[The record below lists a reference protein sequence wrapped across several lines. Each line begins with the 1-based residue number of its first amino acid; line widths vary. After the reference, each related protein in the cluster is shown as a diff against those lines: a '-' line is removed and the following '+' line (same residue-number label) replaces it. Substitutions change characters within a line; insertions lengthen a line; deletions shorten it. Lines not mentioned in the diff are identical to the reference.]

1 MTIFFVFWQAL
12 SDKKPSNRRQIFAF
26 STICAD
32 FPPFAAWQEEFPRH
46 TRRMA
51 SPENAPARSPFAGCL
66 IMMILAAVAVFLIS
80 VSAYSLIRQNK
91 EIDKFTAAQP
101 MKLPEITVEGR
112 EAALN
117 DLHARL
123 QRFRDSVVSATDKDA
138 SIELS
143 VDDLNHVLATMEP
156 LRDYRGSFFVKEI
169 GDGVIIADHT
179 RPMNGMPGSG
189 TMRYLNAEI
198 TLKPLLAEKALVFQV
213 ADLKVPEKTV
223 PREFIAQI
231 PPYRLGVDLQQDP
244 VLGPVL
250 QKLTAMQAKPGKL
263 ELRRKPGDVPQSTVS
278 NQQVDSA
285 FLRILRVLICGF
297 LLVVGLGLF
306 FALRAKGKKERSQHS
321 PS

>member
-1 MTIFFVFWQAL
+1 MIIFFTLWQAL
-12 SDKKPSNRRQIFAF
+12 SEKKPWNRRQNIAF
-26 STICAD
+26 LPYPPI
-32 FPPFAAWQEEFPRH
+32 FPPFAAWQEKFPRH
-46 TRRMA
+46 TQRMA

-101 MKLPEITVEGR
+101 AKLREITLEGR

-123 QRFRDSVVSATDKDA
+123 QRFRDAVVSPADKDA
-138 SIELS
+138 AIELS
-143 VDDLNHVLATMEP
+143 VDDLNHLLATMEP

-169 GDGVIIADHT
+169 GEGVIIADHT

-244 VLGPVL
+244 LLGPVL
-250 QKLTAMQAKPGKL
+250 QKLTAMEAKPGKL

-285 FLRILRVLICGF
+285 FLRILRLLICGF
-297 LLVVGLGLF
+297 LVVVGLGLF
-306 FALRAKGKKERSQHS
+306 FALRAKGKKERAQHS